1 MPDTVLDIERDKK
14 IKIFA
19 IVDLAHILVWG
30 DKKHAKKQIL
40 SNSSSTMKKVKYFK
54 GIKRE

>member
-1 MPDTVLDIERDKK
+1 MCLTPFLIQKGIK

>member
-1 MPDTVLDIERDKK
+1 MPDTILDTERDKK

>member
-19 IVDLAHILVWG
+19 IVDPAHILVWG